1 VKNDPIL
8 IYYGLF
14 FISIGLIESG
24 YQGISA
30 VGLFLLWITLAAL
43 IGFFHCYFFYLST
56 VAEIVSDKHS
66 RDSEEVAWDER
77 GWSRSGEE
85 LEVACSSSPY
95 PSPLAVEVLALAD
108 AAWVGLPEE
117 DLVWHLAD
125 PPRLE
130 VERIRNL
137 LRRP

>member
-1 VKNDPIL
+1 MKNDPIL

-56 VAEIVSDKHS
+56 FVADHPDLRSSGKLT
-66 RDSEEVAWDER
+66 RGSEEVAWDER

-85 LEVACSSSPY
+85 VDLPSPC
-95 PSPLAVEVLALAD
+95 PSPLAVGVLTLAD
-108 AAWVGLPEE
+108 EAWVGLPAE
-117 DLVWHLAD
+117 DLV
-125 PPRLE
+125 
-130 VERIRNL
+130 
-137 LRRP
+137 